1 MELSFNELKKRD
13 VINIADGRCLGRPTD
28 VNFSFP
34 SGTLAGIT
42 VPGRNQN
49 FITAI
54 FDRSKLYIDRKSII
68 KIGGDV
74 ILVNVNCGETCS
86 ESVTTGRAKI
96 APSEPPKKPC
106 APPCP
111 PICPPPCPP
120 TCNPNFSSCDGQG
133 GIKIDLGDY

>member
-54 FDRSKLYIDRKSII
+54 FDRSKLHIDRKNII

-74 ILVNVNCGETCS
+74 ILVNVNCGETCDD
-86 ESVTTGRAKI
+86 SVTTGRAKI
-96 APSEPPKKPC
+96 APPEPPKKPC
-106 APPCP
+106 PPPPCSP
-111 PICPPPCPP
+111 PCGACPPPCE
-120 TCNPNFSSCDGQG
+120 GQG